1 MQAVPHDQIDGVAV
15 PAVAVPRTDASCSEA
30 NGEVAVPVAIED
42 GCKQVIDRSVV
53 AVPVI
58 IEDGCK
64 AECAQFSCVAVPVII
79 EDGCKHNLP
88 VRVAVPVI
96 IEDGCKW
103 DRLEAVLALG
113 RMQARRASE
122 VAVPVIIEDGCK

>member
-42 GCKQVIDRSVV
+42 GCK
-53 AVPVI
+53 
-58 IEDGCK
+58 
-64 AECAQFSCVAVPVII
+64 
-79 EDGCKHNLP
+79 
-88 VRVAVPVI
+88 
-96 IEDGCKW
+96 W

>member
-1 MQAVPHDQIDGVAV
+1 MQVPKLGRPKPRQVAVPVIIEDGCKRQGRNRGRMQAVPHDQIDGVAV

-30 NGEVAVPVAIED
+30 NGEVAVPVA
-42 GCKQVIDRSVV
+42 
-53 AVPVI
+53 
-58 IEDGCK
+58 
-64 AECAQFSCVAVPVII
+64 I